1 MLDLAMHA
9 GNGPIMLR
17 SIAKRQGIS
26 GRYLENIMTSLVAA
40 GLIRGTRGQGGGF
53 SLAKPASQIRLSQI
67 VQTAEGALVLASCVD
82 NAAGCARTRSC
93 AIRGVWSGL
102 KGAMF
107 SYLDGITLEAV
118 ATKQKALDST
128 TGKRLTGGT

>member
-9 GNGPIMLR
+9 GAGPVMLR
-17 SIAKRQGIS
+17 SIAKRQGVS
-26 GRYLENIMTSLVAA
+26 GRYLENIMTTLVAG
-40 GLIRGTRGQGGGF
+40 GLIHCTRGQGGGF

-67 VQTAEGALVLASCVD
+67 VQSAEGALILANCID
-82 NAAGCARTRSC
+82 NAAGCKRTRSC
-93 AIRGVWSGL
+93 ALRGVWNGL

-118 ATKQKALDST
+118 ATKQESLDT
-128 TGKRLTGGT
+128 TPGRG